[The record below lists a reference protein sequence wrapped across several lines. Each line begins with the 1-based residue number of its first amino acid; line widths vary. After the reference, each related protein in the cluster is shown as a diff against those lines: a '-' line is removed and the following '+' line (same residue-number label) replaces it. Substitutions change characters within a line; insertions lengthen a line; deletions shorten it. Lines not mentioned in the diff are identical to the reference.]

1 MSFSYKDFKIKLLF
15 IQMNQNLFSNLKLR
29 ILSQKTL
36 RDKILVYLYSIK
48 PDENLTTFSW
58 AYGLL
63 YYFHNIYTLQSCL
76 LYIIY
81 TIYYFLLIC
90 ACNFKNAWYNELI
103 KTNKAKNQRKEGT
116 DHQKINKHS
125 F

>member
-81 TIYYFLLIC
+81 TIYYFLLLC
-90 ACNFKNAWYNELI
+90 ACNFKNA
-103 KTNKAKNQRKEGT
+103 
-116 DHQKINKHS
+116 
-125 F
+125 